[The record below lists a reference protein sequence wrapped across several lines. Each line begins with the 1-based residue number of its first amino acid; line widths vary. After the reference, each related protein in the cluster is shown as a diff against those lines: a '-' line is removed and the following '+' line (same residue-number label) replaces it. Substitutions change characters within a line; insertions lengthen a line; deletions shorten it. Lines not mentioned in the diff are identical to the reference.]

1 MKILITLTL
10 LTVTA
15 FTLTLSQA
23 NVHYGVGDVRVG
35 GFNQD
40 TLVTN

>member
-10 LTVTA
+10 IAVTA
-15 FTLTLSQA
+15 FTLSLNQA
-23 NVHYGVGDVRVG
+23 NVHNGIGDVRVG
-35 GFNQD
+35 GFSQD